1 MYRLCLPEPINNT
14 TPAFTDPATA
24 QAWLAGLAPKP
35 ATDALAAM
43 LEQIEAIDGGPL
55 SPPQA
60 IALLNLLRSAAV
72 LRQAIAEGQFTRK
85 ALPMLADEERNF
97 GVAQQL
103 WTRMGIAY
111 LRLVPQCTPANRC
124 LPLHR
129 AASAFRMAQYC
140 HFLAART
147 CTPLLDQL
155 LLSVLLSAE
164 ANGVLRRPLADPDYP
179 RYGKGTIS
187 GELSWAFLV
196 RTTDP
201 YHLTPS
207 QFQVANRVFSRWREL
222 VAFEAEAGRRKSAY
236 RLDLSVLLGDDLP
249 SGIPRYLDMCVVA
262 HKLAQ
267 RIQALQA
274 GESPEA
280 LKLGR
285 TLSAGAAI
293 RLLKDIEHHLHP
305 HHEAGAKEHGEIE
318 LVFGGDNAYALLNN
332 KTLNPIDTQGAADR
346 SHSYQRTAQYGF
358 ERVSHMPTE
367 VKNKLD
373 IPNERWMMVDGNAT
387 RPPGTSQTRQLAP
400 CLVAALVNGEPRLGV
415 MSSLQSEDD
424 GTLSA
429 RLTWHADGVE
439 AGTLKRM
446 APRGNRLVR
455 VPAFVRQDGAAYS
468 LIVPADAGARLGVK
482 VELSGETIESLV
494 PVEVLERGTDFV
506 HYACKLP

>member
-1 MYRLCLPEPINNT
+1 M
-14 TPAFTDPATA
+14 
-24 QAWLAGLAPKP
+24 
-35 ATDALAAM
+35 
-43 LEQIEAIDGGPL
+43 
-55 SPPQA
+55 
-60 IALLNLLRSAAV
+60 
-72 LRQAIAEGQFTRK
+72 
-85 ALPMLADEERNF
+85 
-97 GVAQQL
+97 
-103 WTRMGIAY
+103 
-111 LRLVPQCTPANRC
+111 
-124 LPLHR
+124 
-129 AASAFRMAQYC
+129 
-140 HFLAART
+140 
-147 CTPLLDQL
+147 
-155 LLSVLLSAE
+155 
-164 ANGVLRRPLADPDYP
+164 ADPDYP
-179 RYGKGTIS
+179 RYGRGTIS

-222 VAFEAEAGRRKSAY
+222 VAFEAAAGSHKSTY

-249 SGIPRYLDMCVVA
+249 PGIPRYLDMRVVA

-293 RLLKDIEHHLHP
+293 RLLKDLEHHLHP

-318 LVFGGDNAYALLNN
+318 LVFGGDHAYALLNN
-332 KTLNPIDTQGAADR
+332 KLLNFLETEGTAGR
-346 SHSYQRTAQYGF
+346 SLGYQKTVQYGF

-373 IPNERWMMVDGNAT
+373 IPSERWMMVDGNAT
-387 RPPGTSQTRQLAP
+387 HLPVTSQTRLLAP
-400 CLVAALVNGEPRLGV
+400 CLVAALIGGKPRLGV
-415 MSSLQSEDD
+415 MSSLQSDDD
-424 GTLSA
+424 GSLSA

-439 AGTLKRM
+439 ACTLKRM

-482 VELSGETIESLV
+482 VELSGDAIESLV
-494 PVEVLERGTDFV
+494 PGEVLERGTDFV